1 MRYARYF
8 VGLNLCWVASVAHA
22 EVSDK
27 VASPRYVWT
36 ACTIV
41 AVIALLVCRRWPRA
55 TFVVVPLLAT
65 VAWYLSYGDPE
76 TLAAYCLELGTSAAT
91 IYMLHLAAAGV
102 LMPVAGIVGGV
113 LGWWKRRGH
122 AT

>member
-1 MRYARYF
+1 
-8 VGLNLCWVASVAHA
+8 
-22 EVSDK
+22 
-27 VASPRYVWT
+27 
-36 ACTIV
+36 
-41 AVIALLVCRRWPRA
+41 
-55 TFVVVPLLAT
+55 VVPLLAA

-91 IYMLHLAAAGV
+91 IYMLHLAAAGM

-113 LGWWKRRGH
+113 LGWLKRKGH